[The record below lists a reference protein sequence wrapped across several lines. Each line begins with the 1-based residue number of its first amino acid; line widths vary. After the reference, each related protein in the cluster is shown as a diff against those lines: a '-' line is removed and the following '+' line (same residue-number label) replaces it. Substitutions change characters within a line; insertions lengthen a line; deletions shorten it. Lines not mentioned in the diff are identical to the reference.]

1 MLAVAPGCELDV
13 ERGPDWLLVR
23 IASVDADPADG
34 LSLAD
39 QLWEV
44 MQRHFI
50 YRMVLEIDRIPVLNS
65 YLIGQL
71 VLLRRRVE
79 EHRGVIRLCG
89 LSPYNRRVLQTTRLD
104 SLFLP
109 YRTREE
115 AVLGCSRP
123 RQPR

>member
-1 MLAVAPGCELDV
+1 MLAAAPGCEFEV
-13 ERGPDWLLVR
+13 QRGPDWLLVR
-23 IASVDADPADG
+23 ITSVDVDPADG

-44 MQRHFI
+44 MERHFI
-50 YRMVLEIDRIPVLNS
+50 YRMVLEMDQVPVLNS

-71 VLLRRRVE
+71 VSLRRRVE
-79 EHRGVIRLCG
+79 EHHGVIRLCG
-89 LSPYNRRVLQTTRLD
+89 LSPYNHRVLQTTRLD
-104 SLFLP
+104 NLFLP
-109 YRTREE
+109 YCTRQE

>member
-23 IASVDADPADG
+23 VNNLDTDPADG

-50 YRMVLEIDRIPVLNS
+50 YRMVLEMDQIPVLNS

-71 VLLRRRVE
+71 IQLRRRVE
-79 EHRGVIRLCG
+79 EHHGVIRLCG

-104 SLFLP
+104 NLFLP